1 MENKE
6 IQVTERIKNVLIPR
20 YAYNFSEFCRLVHIE
35 KSTLSSTLNRQS
47 APSLKHIIKIV
58 EAIPEISLEWLI
70 LGKEPMLKTTQSSS
84 TANNNLELLIKS
96 KDETIEA
103 QKEAIAAQKATIN
116 KLEAE
121 LKKMAVSPVGI
132 ADAV

>member
-1 MENKE
+1 
-6 IQVTERIKNVLIPR
+6 
-20 YAYNFSEFCRLVHIE
+20 
-35 KSTLSSTLNRQS
+35 
-47 APSLKHIIKIV
+47 
-58 EAIPEISLEWLI
+58 
-70 LGKEPMLKTTQSSS
+70 MLKTTQSSS